1 MRYKLGG
8 FLLIA
13 GIVFTFFD
21 GIYYLMIK
29 KEYNFTMVGE
39 VWYYIHPYSLQIIQ
53 PIVERYIMVFL
64 WDPLLLT
71 LLQLPFGL
79 FILFLGFLLL
89 LNNILKCLYED
100 RSLYDL
106 SCQKTPW
113 LDLFLENIIRACC
126 RPHLVP
132 KPPLSPQ

>member
-1 MRYKLGG
+1 
-8 FLLIA
+8 
-13 GIVFTFFD
+13 
-21 GIYYLMIK
+21 MIK

-71 LLQLPFGL
+71 MLQLPFGL

-89 LNNILKCLYED
+89 LSRTIIKP
-100 RSLYDL
+100 R
-106 SCQKTPW
+106 KT
-113 LDLFLENIIRACC
+113 EN
-126 RPHLVP
+126 
-132 KPPLSPQ
+132 

>member
-1 MRYKLGG
+1 MRYKLGA

-13 GIVFTFFD
+13 GIVFTFFG

-71 LLQLPFGL
+71 MLQLPFGL
-79 FILFLGFLLL
+79 FIFFIGFLLL
-89 LNNILKCLYED
+89 LSRIILK
-100 RSLYDL
+100 
-106 SCQKTPW
+106 
-113 LDLFLENIIRACC
+113 
-126 RPHLVP
+126 P
-132 KPPLSPQ
+132 KKMRN

>member
-1 MRYKLGG
+1 MRYKLGA
-8 FLLIA
+8 FLLIS
-13 GIVFTFFD
+13 GIIFTFFD

-71 LLQLPFGL
+71 MLQLPFGL

-89 LNNILKCLYED
+89 LSRTIIKPK
-100 RSLYDL
+100 
-106 SCQKTPW
+106 KT
-113 LDLFLENIIRACC
+113 EN
-126 RPHLVP
+126 
-132 KPPLSPQ
+132 

>member
-64 WDPLLLT
+64 WDPLLLQCFNYLSGYLSS
-71 LLQLPFGL
+71 LLVF
-79 FILFLGFLLL
+79 
-89 LNNILKCLYED
+89 CY
-100 RSLYDL
+100 Y
-106 SCQKTPW
+106 
-113 LDLFLENIIRACC
+113 
-126 RPHLVP
+126 
-132 KPPLSPQ
+132 

>member
-8 FLLIA
+8 FLLIS

-71 LLQLPFGL
+71 MLQLPFGL

-89 LNNILKCLYED
+89 LSRTIIKP
-100 RSLYDL
+100 R
-106 SCQKTPW
+106 KT
-113 LDLFLENIIRACC
+113 EN
-126 RPHLVP
+126 
-132 KPPLSPQ
+132 

>member
-1 MRYKLGG
+1 MRYKLGA
-8 FLLIA
+8 FLLIS

-71 LLQLPFGL
+71 MLQLPFGL
-79 FILFLGFLLL
+79 FIFFIGFLLL
-89 LNNILKCLYED
+89 LSRIILK
-100 RSLYDL
+100 
-106 SCQKTPW
+106 
-113 LDLFLENIIRACC
+113 
-126 RPHLVP
+126 P
-132 KPPLSPQ
+132 KKMRN

>member
-71 LLQLPFGL
+71 MLQLPFGL

-89 LNNILKCLYED
+89 LSRTIIKP
-100 RSLYDL
+100 
-106 SCQKTPW
+106 KKK
-113 LDLFLENIIRACC
+113 EN
-126 RPHLVP
+126 
-132 KPPLSPQ
+132 

>member
-39 VWYYIHPYSLQIIQ
+39 VWYYFHPYSLQIIQ

-71 LLQLPFGL
+71 MLQLPFGL
-79 FILFLGFLLL
+79 FIVFLGFLLL
-89 LNNILKCLYED
+89 LSRTIIKPK
-100 RSLYDL
+100 
-106 SCQKTPW
+106 KT
-113 LDLFLENIIRACC
+113 EN
-126 RPHLVP
+126 
-132 KPPLSPQ
+132 